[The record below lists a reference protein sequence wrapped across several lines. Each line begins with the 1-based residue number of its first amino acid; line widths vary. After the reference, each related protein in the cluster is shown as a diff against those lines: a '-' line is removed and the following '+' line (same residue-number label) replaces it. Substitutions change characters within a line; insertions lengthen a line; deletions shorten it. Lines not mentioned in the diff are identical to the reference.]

1 MQDLLEIGRQVLR
14 IEAEAIGRLIE
25 RLDQSFLEAMEMI
38 RRGRGRVVVTGMG
51 KAGAIGRKIAGTL
64 SSTGTP
70 ALFLSPAE
78 GIHGDLGTVM
88 PGEVVLALSYSG
100 ETEEVLRILPALKRI
115 GVHLLAMTGQPS
127 SSLARNA
134 DVVLNVSVEREAC
147 PYNLAPTASSTAML
161 ALGDALAIALMQ
173 ARNFSADDFAL
184 FHPGG
189 SLGRKLLLTV
199 RDVMRSGADHAVIE
213 QHRPVREALWI
224 MTASPLRG
232 VVNVVD
238 TTGQLVG
245 VFTDGD
251 LRRQLDC
258 DRDVLDRPMHEV
270 MTRQPT
276 VITGDKLATEALRIM
291 QEREF
296 DNLPVVDDQGRAMG
310 VIDVQDLIRAGIV

>member
-1 MQDLLEIGRQVLR
+1 MQDLLEIGRQALR
-14 IEAEAIGRLIE
+14 IEAEAIERLIE
-25 RLDQSFLEAMEMI
+25 GLDQSFLEAVELI
-38 RRGRGRVVVTGMG
+38 LRGRGRVVVTGMG
-51 KAGAIGRKIAGTL
+51 KAGAVGRKIASTL

-88 PGEVVLALSYSG
+88 GGEVVLALSYSG

-115 GVHLLAMTGQPS
+115 GVRLIAMTGQPS

-134 DVVLNVSVEREAC
+134 DVVLNVRVEREAC
-147 PYNLAPTASSTAML
+147 PHNLAPTASSTAML
-161 ALGDALAIALMQ
+161 ALGDALAMALMQ

-189 SLGRKLLLTV
+189 SLGRRLLLTV
-199 RDVMRSGADHAVIE
+199 RDVMRSGSDHAVIE
-213 QHRPVREALWI
+213 QHRPVREALWV

-238 TTGQLVG
+238 ATGRLVG

-251 LRRQLDC
+251 LRRRLEHDPQ
-258 DRDVLDRPMHEV
+258 VLDRPMHEV

-276 VITGDKLATEALRIM
+276 VITGEKLATEALRIM

-296 DNLPVVDDQGRAMG
+296 DNLPVVDDQGHAVG

>member
-1 MQDLLEIGRQVLR
+1 
-14 IEAEAIGRLIE
+14 
-25 RLDQSFLEAMEMI
+25 MI
-38 RRGRGRVVVTGMG
+38 LQGHGRVVVTGMG
-51 KAGAIGRKIAGTL
+51 KAGAIGRKIASTL

-78 GIHGDLGTVM
+78 GVHGDLGVVLRE
-88 PGEVVLALSYSG
+88 EVVLALSYSG
-100 ETEEVLRILPALKRI
+100 ETEEVLGILPALKRI
-115 GVHLLAMTGQPS
+115 GVRLLAMTGQPAS
-127 SSLARNA
+127 TLARNA
-134 DVVLNVSVEREAC
+134 DIVLDVSVEREAC
-147 PYNLAPTASSTAML
+147 PHNLAPTASSTAML

-173 ARNFSADDFAL
+173 ARHFTADDFAL

-199 RDVMRSGADHAVIE
+199 QDVMRSGTDHAVIE
-213 QHRPVREALWI
+213 QHRPVREALWV

-238 TTGQLVG
+238 ETGRLVG

-251 LRRQLDC
+251 LRRRLE
-258 DRDVLDRPMHEV
+258 RDANVLDRPMQEV

-296 DNLPVVDDQGRAMG
+296 DNLPVVNEQGQAVG
-310 VIDVQDLIRAGIV
+310 VIDVQDLMRAKIV